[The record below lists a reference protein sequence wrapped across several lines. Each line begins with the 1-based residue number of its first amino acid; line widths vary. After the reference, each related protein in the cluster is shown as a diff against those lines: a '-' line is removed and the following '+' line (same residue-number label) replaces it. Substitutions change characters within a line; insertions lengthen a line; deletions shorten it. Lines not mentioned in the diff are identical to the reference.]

1 MFSFLHL
8 PSFSIFLTLVFAT
21 PDKFISEKINYLKMS
36 YNLTEGAL
44 ARICAQQ
51 DEVQNAVVQVLG
63 QKAINVSN
71 QSILEHRT

>member
-1 MFSFLHL
+1 
-8 PSFSIFLTLVFAT
+8 
-21 PDKFISEKINYLKMS
+21 MS